1 MTNFDFETYFS
12 QCRERVDEKLQ
23 YFLSF
28 PESRCSLLTEAMR
41 YATLNGGKRV
51 RPLLIYATAEAL
63 GANKS
68 AADLAACAVELVHS
82 YSLVH
87 DDLPAMDD
95 DDLRRGQPTCH
106 IKYDEATAILA
117 GDALQSYAFELLAD
131 GEAPH
136 LDASDRLQLIQALAY
151 ASGTSGMAAG
161 QSLDLQAEG
170 KDLTLQELENIHV
183 HKTGK
188 LITAAVKMGAI
199 CAKTTD
205 DQILKALD
213 LYSSAIGLA
222 FQVQDD
228 ILDIISDTDTLGKPQ
243 GADLQLAKATYPA
256 ILGLNEAKQK
266 ASELY
271 ENAIDALTCLNHRAE
286 PLRALAKYIVTRNH

>member
-12 QCRERVDEKLQ
+12 ECRNRVDEKLQ
-23 YFLSF
+23 QYLSF
-28 PESRCSLLTEAMR
+28 PDSRCNLLTEAMR

-51 RPLLIYATAEAL
+51 RPLLSYATAEAL
-63 GANKS
+63 GADKT

-95 DDLRRGQPTCH
+95 DDLRRGKPTCH
-106 IKYDEATAILA
+106 IQFDEATAILA
-117 GDALQSYAFELLAD
+117 GDALQSYAFELLAEGD
-131 GEAPH
+131 APH
-136 LDASDRLQLIQALAY
+136 LNAPDRLQLIQALAY
-151 ASGTSGMAAG
+151 ASGTYGMAAG

-170 KDLTLQELENIHV
+170 KDLTLQELENIHI

-188 LITAAVKMGAI
+188 LISASVKMGAI
-199 CAKTTD
+199 CAKSTD
-205 DQILKALD
+205 QETLQALD
-213 LYSSAIGLA
+213 LYASAIGLA

-243 GADLQLAKATYPA
+243 GADLELAKATYPA
-256 ILGLNEAKQK
+256 ILGLEQAKQK
-266 ASELY
+266 ANELY
-271 ENAIDALTCLNHRAE
+271 ESALSALSTFNHRAE
-286 PLRALAKYIVTRNH
+286 PLRELAKYIVTRSH